1 MEVLETAAD
10 RGRMTR
16 HSEIDL
22 FGAKLPYHARC

>member
-1 MEVLETAAD
+1 MEVLVTAAD

-16 HSEIDL
+16 HPEIGL